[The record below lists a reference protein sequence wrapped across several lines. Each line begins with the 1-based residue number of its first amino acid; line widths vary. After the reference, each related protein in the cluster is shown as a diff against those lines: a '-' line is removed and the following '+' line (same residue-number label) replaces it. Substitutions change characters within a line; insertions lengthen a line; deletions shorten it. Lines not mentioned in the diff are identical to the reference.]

1 MNLPPPSKCFWI
13 ALATALVMAMPGTG
27 AAAPQRIVKGKSPVE
42 EPPVASLSWNDIG
55 SGTGPAVVTASPL
68 GAANEHT
75 PPCGVS
81 QAPGSDLTYRWTAPA
96 TGGYAFAAPASD
108 FDTILYVYDSNGVA
122 LGCTDSEGAPLALSL
137 QGGSV
142 YFIVVDTAS
151 SPPSAFSYFTLSIRT
166 QVAAPANV
174 HFLVDNSGSMQELP
188 QVINS
193 RHSEFFAI
201 TVNGCQNPRLD
212 AYALSNGWDPNFVY
226 PVPDPGTGLGTD
238 TGFPNLFQ
246 DSKYYGYLQ
255 WGSSSNPLPQWSGG
269 TKEVACNSQ
278 VAGGS
283 AGNPAEYNRCLTCL
297 STKGYYLVPGTLGRD
312 SAPLQN
318 NNFIFW
324 GRFLNFNPPKYV
336 QIRAAIKQILR
347 DTQNPRV
354 GLSYFATSTPNT
366 VMGQRQNATC
376 DAALASPTSFT
387 SHRASYINTIN
398 SLVFNTGTPLA
409 RSLLNIGYY
418 FTSDDGVYRDVFGF
432 GSAYNYPPTFKNDAL
447 TSQSRSVCWGCQV
460 NAAIIITDGEPTGDA
475 PAATV
480 RTKIRAANGGPVY
493 CPDTAPCGLSSYNGT
508 DKGDLN
514 DPAYDTQPSHPLYR
528 FNDDNNDYYLDDV
541 AKLLYEQDL
550 QRYTPAVIGDFDTS
564 GRQNVSTF
572 TVGFGIQSNLL
583 VNTAAVG
590 GGQYYTADSTA
601 SLRQA
606 LQSIISTV
614 QTRAALCTAYQ

>member
-1 MNLPPPSKCFWI
+1 MNLPLPSKCFWI
-13 ALATALVMAMPGTG
+13 ALATTLVMAMPGTG
-27 AAAPQRIVKGKSPVE
+27 AAAPQSIGKGKQPGGG
-42 EPPVASLSWNDIG
+42 PPVGTLSWTDIG

-81 QAPGSDLTYRWTAPA
+81 QGPGSDLTYRWTAPA
-96 TGGYAFAAPASD
+96 TGVYAFAAPAAD
-108 FDTILYVYDSNGVA
+108 FDTILYVHDANGVV
-122 LGCTDSEGAPLALSL
+122 LGCTDSEWSPLALSL
-137 QGGSV
+137 AGGSV

-151 SPPSAFSYFTLSIRT
+151 SPPTTSSYFTLSIRT

-201 TVNGCQNPRLD
+201 TVNGCENPRLD
-212 AYALSNGWDPNFVY
+212 AHAISNGWNPNFVY
-226 PVPDPGTGLGTD
+226 PVPDPGTGLGND

-255 WGSSSNPLPQWSGG
+255 WGSSSNPTPQWSGG
-269 TKEVACNSQ
+269 TQEVACNTQ
-278 VAGGS
+278 VPGGS

-297 STKGYYLVPGTLGRD
+297 STKGYYLVPGTPGRD
-312 SAPLQN
+312 AAPLQN

-324 GRFLNFNPPKYV
+324 GRYLNFNSPKYV

-347 DTQNPRV
+347 DIQNPRV
-354 GLSYFATSTPNT
+354 GLSYFTSSSPNT
-366 VMGQRQNATC
+366 ALGQRQNAAC
-376 DAALASPTSFT
+376 DAALASPSSFT
-387 SHRASYINTIN
+387 SYRASYINTIN
-398 SLVFNTGTPLA
+398 GLTFTTGTPLA

-432 GSAYNYPPTFKNDAL
+432 GAAPNYTYPSAFKNDAL

-475 PAATV
+475 LSATV
-480 RTKIRAANGGPVY
+480 RTKIREKNGGPVY
-493 CPDTAPCGLSSYNGT
+493 CPDSAPCGMGTPNGL
-508 DKGDLN
+508 DKGIN
-514 DPAYDTQPSHPLYR
+514 DNPSDPNR

-564 GRQNVSTF
+564 GRQNLTTYS
-572 TVGFGIQSNLL
+572 VGFGIQGNLL
-583 VNTAAVG
+583 RNAAAVG
-590 GGQYYTADSTA
+590 GGQYYSAESAAT
-601 SLRQA
+601 LRQA
-606 LQSIISTV
+606 LQDILSSV
-614 QTRAALCTAYQ
+614 QTRAALCTVYQ